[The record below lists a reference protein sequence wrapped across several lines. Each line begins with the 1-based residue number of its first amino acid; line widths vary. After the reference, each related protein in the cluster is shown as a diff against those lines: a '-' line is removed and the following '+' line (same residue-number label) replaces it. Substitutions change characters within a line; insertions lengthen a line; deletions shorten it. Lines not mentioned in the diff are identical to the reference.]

1 MSTED
6 NPIEPA
12 LLHPHLFN
20 DLNNGMI
27 EFPIIAYDPFHPIN
41 NKTYHSTFID
51 QSTPSWPSDP
61 FLPFDYQLNT
71 TADQLQ
77 LPTSDLAVGN
87 QLGLDIDATSF
98 NNPNSIECWIDFTGG
113 ESSSSSISGGDRNGE
128 GCSTSRSSISSCSST
143 TTPPPLSPVDHQSS
157 STADHSITTD
167 TAEPLAQNTLPD
179 HQAPTNRANLKRQ
192 CVRKL
197 NPSIVSPCPSSSS
210 SELPIKTTQ
219 LISKK
224 KHTKNGSS
232 NNPSRSSRKQK
243 INEGRN
249 EFLERNRLAA
259 SRSRA
264 KKKTYQTFLED
275 QARRLEAEHVKL
287 NQIIQDLIV
296 EKNQLQSI
304 VMDRQLTATTTLNHH
319 H

>member
-87 QLGLDIDATSF
+87 QLGLDIDSTSF
-98 NNPNSIECWIDFTGG
+98 SNPNSIECWIDFTGG
-113 ESSSSSISGGDRNGE
+113 ESSSSSISGGDRNGKAVVLVE
-128 GCSTSRSSISSCSST
+128 VVSAAVRVLPLHHHSRPSIISL
-143 TTPPPLSPVDHQSS
+143 PPLLITPSPPILQNLLLK
-157 STADHSITTD
+157 TLFPITKP
-167 TAEPLAQNTLPD
+167 PL
-179 HQAPTNRANLKRQ
+179 
-192 CVRKL
+192 
-197 NPSIVSPCPSSSS
+197 I
-210 SELPIKTTQ
+210 
-219 LISKK
+219 
-224 KHTKNGSS
+224 
-232 NNPSRSSRKQK
+232 K

-304 VMDRQLTATTTLNHH
+304 VMDHQLTATTTTLNHH
-319 H
+319 HYFSSKMNLQCWMTMKH